1 LQTYD
6 AATPVLGDVWA
17 LFGCTA
23 TCAAG
28 TAAGGGS
35 ALVTTLQSYG
45 LPITNAYYIDQ
56 LA

>member
-6 AATPVLGDVWA
+6 AATPVLGDVWR
-17 LFGCTA
+17 LFGCTT

-28 TAAGGGS
+28 TAAGDSS